1 MRNLITAQEVI
12 DLAFAENSN
21 MMAESISDTSIRI
34 AEIKY
39 IRPAFGAM
47 YPLLADKYADFTND
61 YVKPALAYFVK
72 CEIVSSI
79 AIDMSNSGVAVA
91 NPQYQSA
98 ATDKQRQRLYDS
110 EMSKAKTLLDFAL
123 EHIATHS
130 EEFPDFCGEAPKK
143 HHRVGGILLGGGTSR
158 NQSASIAGE
167 AFKNEIEQLS
177 KDVAGKV
184 DKVEGKGL
192 STNDYTNADKEVV
205 DRLAEFNP
213 DDISTS
219 TLYHTTYLELREL
232 RNNGLLEPGAY
243 YRITDFVTTTSKEG
257 TKSAGHPFDIVVLAL
272 DERTLAEDA
281 YAMLHEGDTYFAN
294 SNLSA
299 WRLKYSF
306 DNDFDRFEWA
316 VEDSP
321 EKAQSWTTSWGVL
334 ESKNNAEPSSNYL
347 TAEVD
352 GVTKY
357 LYAPANRGTYLNNKT
372 FYRELGTKD
381 ILSPNELIFE
391 ADDAPYEEDGYY
403 SWEWISQMRARTA
416 DGTIVDR
423 LYNDGGSE
431 FYAEDDYNSGDWQY
445 PVEFDPNPTY
455 DEDRGVYIYTISRG
469 GDAWWNDYHGGKIEV
484 VEKEQYNG
492 SKDALFYAFDAP
504 LPQTTTQAKPQ
515 IYSVETGHIYKSN
528 NWSDT
533 VRYSAYAPFQWNGGR
548 GVIYSMLD
556 EWQNEAGYDFKN
568 ILTTYSGKDYYTF
581 SYVSGSTIVDRTLA
595 CEYCINN
602 KITPYIVNTS
612 WNDNSVSGGRYRL
625 GGIVFKDTTVNKSL
639 RNNFFGNGCNTIVL
653 GSGCRDNYFGEFCT
667 NITLGDNC
675 YNNIFNKSCSYITL
689 KSGSAT
695 TSSDAQYLIYC
706 EFDVNTKY
714 VQLWN
719 SGTASS
725 TQAVR
730 YYRVSQSVSGTSSA
744 VSVIQ
749 VNRGKTT
756 DTRLA
761 KNSSGTIKQW
771 CDADLA

>member
-1 MRNLITAQEVI
+1 MQEILKGRKCFLGIDIAKVGAVQNAVKIDTHIISPSGVVSCVANGYDELEKVVGLMISGDVLNELGAYSI
-12 DLAFAENSN
+12 DLRLVFADSVIIVPTFAFAE
-21 MMAESISDTSIRI
+21 AVEGEAPCYGIS
-34 AEIKY
+34 EV
-39 IRPAFGAM
+39 
-47 YPLLADKYADFTND
+47 
-61 YVKPALAYFVK
+61 YVKIEGGEVLPSGSTTVELVNREEFEQLSSKVEDLEERVD
-72 CEIVSSI
+72 EIVS
-79 AIDMSNSGVAVA
+79 
-91 NPQYQSA
+91 
-98 ATDKQRQRLYDS
+98 
-110 EMSKAKTLLDFAL
+110 
-123 EHIATHS
+123 
-130 EEFPDFCGEAPKK
+130 
-143 HHRVGGILLGGGTSR
+143 GGGGG
-158 NQSASIAGE
+158 AS
-167 AFKNEIEQLS
+167 
-177 KDVAGKV
+177 
-184 DKVEGKGL
+184 
-192 STNDYTNADKEVV
+192 
-205 DRLAEFNP
+205 
-213 DDISTS
+213 
-219 TLYHTTYLELREL
+219 TTYLELREL

-316 VEDSP
+316 IEDTP
-321 EKAQSWTTSWGVL
+321 EKPQEWKCSWGVL

-455 DEDRGVYIYTISRG
+455 DEDREVYIYTISRG

-533 VRYSAYAPFQWNGGR
+533 VRYSAYTPFQWNGGR
-548 GVIYSMLD
+548 GVIYGMLD
-556 EWQNEAGYDFKN
+556 EWQNEVGYDFKN
-568 ILTTYSGKDYYTF
+568 ILTTYNGKDYYTF
-581 SYVSGSTIVDRTLA
+581 SYVSGSTITDRTLA
-595 CEYCINN
+595 CEYCVNN
-602 KITPYIVNTS
+602 KIAPYIVNTS

-625 GGIVFKDTTVNKSL
+625 GGIVFKDTTINKSL

-744 VSVIQ
+744 VSVIL
-749 VNRGKTT
+749 VNRGQTT

-771 CDADLA
+771 CEADLA